1 MKLVEKI
8 RSNLNLTQ
16 NEVRIILFLTITLII
31 GTSIKLI
38 KNNSSYL
45 AIDYSKTDSIFFS
58 LSQSEIKTDP
68 IQSTS
73 KSGVKKESL
82 LKEKSI
88 NINTATKDELT
99 KLPGIG
105 EVTAENIIKYRE
117 ENGNFTDIKEL
128 MKVKGIGKKKFE
140 KIKPYIFIE

>member
-38 KNNSSYL
+38 KNNSSNL

-58 LSQSEIKTDP
+58 LSKSEIKTEP
-68 IQSTS
+68 LQSTNR
-73 KSGVKKESL
+73 SGVKKESL

-140 KIKPYIFIE
+140 KIKQYIFIE